1 MNKSWILAGVF
12 TLGLA
17 GVTYAQETDKKEER
31 EKLDEIVIDSRFKIK
46 KENSGKIVHKIT
58 QAVIEQ
64 NRGKTV
70 VDLINRVSGIEI
82 NGNTSVQGQNLGLF
96 VRGGRSNE
104 VVILIDGLQVV
115 DPLQNSFDL
124 RFIDLDQV
132 ESIEIS
138 KGASSTLYGSG
149 AATAVIDIRMKKG
162 QDGAFNATV
171 GTFVGTNQTAINDN
185 VGSSIQTNI
194 GVNGKEGKV
203 NYLVNYS
210 FTEATG
216 ISAARDETPDDSF
229 GDDPFWRNNLDIRLG
244 VDFSEKFSIA
254 GAFTTSRFQNSF
266 DADSFTDGNNRTSDD
281 NFRFSLAPEFRY
293 AKGTINLNM
302 AYSKFTIDRE
312 RTSFPGLSDGDNYM
326 IDAFVKHT
334 FGKIKFVGGINFQ
347 SNEIRTFSIPFGATE
362 LEETQFAQDPQTT
375 ITDPYANIVYISET
389 GFNLNAGVRWNNHSI
404 YGNNFVYNF
413 NPSYR
418 FSNANG
424 YTRIFGSYST
434 AFVAPSIQ
442 ELFSSF
448 GNPELEAQ
456 ESTTLEFGAE
466 FKWNNF
472 TLNAVYFNRDI
483 DNIIIFDPV
492 AFVLV
497 NGGDTKVSG
506 VEVNASFD
514 IAKDLVANAN
524 YTYTNNDDPAL
535 RIPESKVNIGLA
547 YQMSEDTNFTLD
559 FQYVSDRDDQDFRN
573 FLNVQDVTL
582 EGYSLL
588 DFGAQHVLTK
598 GITAFANVSNIF
610 NEDYQEIFGFSTR
623 GRNYRL
629 GLRFQF

>member
-12 TLGLA
+12 TLGLM
-17 GVTYAQETDKKEER
+17 GVSYAQETKQEDER
-31 EKLDEIVIDSRFKIK
+31 EELDEIVIDSRFKIK

-58 QAVIEQ
+58 PAVIEQ
-64 NRGKTV
+64 NKGKTI

-104 VVILIDGLQVV
+104 VVILVDGLQIV

-124 RFIDLDQV
+124 RFIDLEQV

-162 QDGAFNATV
+162 QEGGFNATV
-171 GTFVGTNQTAINDN
+171 GSFVGTNQTAINDN
-185 VGSSIQTNI
+185 VGSLIQTNI
-194 GVNGKEGKV
+194 GINGKEGKL
-203 NYLVNYS
+203 NYLINYS
-210 FTEATG
+210 FYEASG
-216 ISAARDETPDDSF
+216 ISAARDETANDTF
-229 GDDPFWRNNLDIRLG
+229 QDDPFRRNNLDVRLG
-244 VDFSEKFSIA
+244 VDFSEKFSLS
-254 GAFTTSRFQNSF
+254 GAFTTSRFKNNF
-266 DADSFTDGNNRTSDD
+266 DNDSFTDGDNRTLED
-281 NFRFSLAPEFRY
+281 NFRISLSPEFRY
-293 AKGTINLNM
+293 AKGSVNINM
-302 AYSKFTIDRE
+302 AYTKFDIDRE

-326 IDAFVKHT
+326 VDAFVKHN
-334 FGKIKFVGGINFQ
+334 FGKVKLIGGINFQ
-347 SNEIRTFSIPFGATE
+347 SNEIRTFSIPFGQTSFV
-362 LEETQFAQDPQTT
+362 ETQFAQDPKTT
-375 ITDPYANIVYISET
+375 ITDPYANIVYISES

-418 FSNANG
+418 FSNDNG
-424 YTRIFGSYST
+424 YTGIFGSFST

-448 GNPELEAQ
+448 GNPDLEAQ
-456 ESTTLEFGAE
+456 ESTTLEIGAE
-466 FKWNNF
+466 YKKNRF
-472 TLNAVYFNRDI
+472 TVNAVFFNRDV
-483 DNIIIFDPV
+483 DNIIFFDGA
-492 AFVLV
+492 AFMLM
-497 NGGDTKVSG
+497 NGGDTKITG
-506 VEVNASFD
+506 VEVNTSFD
-514 IAKDLVANAN
+514 VLEDLALNAN

-535 RIPESKVNIGLA
+535 RIPESKANIGLA
-547 YQMSEDTNFTLD
+547 YQLSKDTNFTLD
-559 FQYVSDRDDQDFRN
+559 YQFVSDRDDQDFRN

-588 DFGAQHVLTK
+588 DFGARHLLAK
-598 GITAFANVSNIF
+598 GITVFANVTNIL